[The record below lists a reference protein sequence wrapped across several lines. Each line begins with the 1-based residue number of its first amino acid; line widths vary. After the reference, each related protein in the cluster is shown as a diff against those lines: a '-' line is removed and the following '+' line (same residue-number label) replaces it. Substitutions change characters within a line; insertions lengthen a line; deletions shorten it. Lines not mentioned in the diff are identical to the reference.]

1 MNLSSDKNYTAD
13 YKVYAAPHRI
23 FGSMSHA
30 LRWLRTGN
38 RFRRISR
45 RQASQLPVGAIS
57 RRHRTQKAVPFF
69 IALDLL
75 IALDLPFAVMIA
87 VWQAKLAGFWSR
99 SHIRNNVIAGIIV
112 GVVTAAQPPVDV

>member
-1 MNLSSDKNYTAD
+1 M
-13 YKVYAAPHRI
+13 PCG
-23 FGSMSHA
+23 GSA
-30 LRWLRTGN
+30 LGEGLGE
-38 RFRRISR
+38 SR
-45 RQASQLPVGAIS
+45 AGKPANSPVGAIS